1 MFSIEKPSAI
11 ALKPPVF
18 LCDRVISKQIED
30 PLPKTPFFMAICGS
44 AGSGKTSMLV
54 NLLNSP
60 QAYKK
65 CFHAVH
71 CIIPSHSVVSLK
83 HNIFKNHNRM
93 HDELDFPTLDRNLE
107 TVMADAEEKLNSLL
121 VLDDVTASLKNI
133 DVQQLLK
140 KIIFNRRHYRLSI
153 IILVQSYNA
162 MPLAIR
168 KTISHLVCYKPRNKK
183 ELAAVW
189 EELVSLPRETGE
201 ALSRFVF
208 DKPYAF
214 LFAVTETGALHKN
227 FDAITV
233 NET

>member
-1 MFSIEKPSAI
+1 MAS
-11 ALKPPVF
+11 V
-18 LCDRVISKQIED
+18 KQ
-30 PLPKTPFFMAICGS
+30 
-44 AGSGKTSMLV
+44 
-54 NLLNSP
+54 
-60 QAYKK
+60 
-65 CFHAVH
+65 
-71 CIIPSHSVVSLK
+71 
-83 HNIFKNHNRM
+83 NIFKNHNRM
-93 HDELDFPTLDRNLE
+93 HDDLDFPTLDRLFE
-107 TVMADAEEKLNSLL
+107 TVMADVEEKLNSLL
-121 VLDDVTASLKNI
+121 VLDDVTASLKNL

-140 KIIFNRRHYRLSI
+140 RIIFKRRHYRLSV

-189 EELVSLPRETGE
+189 EELVNLPRETGE
-201 ALSRFVF
+201 ALSIFVF
-208 DKPYAF
+208 DKPYAS